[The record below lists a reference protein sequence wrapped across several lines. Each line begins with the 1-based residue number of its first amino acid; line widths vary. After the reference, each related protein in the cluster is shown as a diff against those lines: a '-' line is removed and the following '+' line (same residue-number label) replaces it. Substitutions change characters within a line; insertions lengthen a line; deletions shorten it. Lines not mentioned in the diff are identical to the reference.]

1 MLFPLDS
8 SLIQNQTKNC
18 KGYEPQ
24 AVVHCKNEI
33 FHYFSKP
40 KGGNHTLNQHS
51 LLYFFIQFSKIHS
64 ENKFYHLESK
74 LHVQFSLLITSQCL
88 HWNPHQP
95 KYRDIETK
103 YKGIIVR

>member
-40 KGGNHTLNQHS
+40 KGGNLTHTISIAFYIS
-51 LLYFFIQFSKIHS
+51 LSNFPRFTQKT
-64 ENKFYHLESK
+64 N
-74 LHVQFSLLITSQCL
+74 C
-88 HWNPHQP
+88 
-95 KYRDIETK
+95 
-103 YKGIIVR
+103 II